1 MIKGCVL
8 TESKSEY
15 KSSPASIFKPIFS
28 KYKRTALLKEVS
40 EGKYELVAWIA
51 KKKEDSIILRDPSGI
66 KKFKIIGEKSRELL
80 KQPLETLLWIKSRIK
95 EGTLEVLDYEIIHKP
110 YEERRFDYIEIG
122 EISLEEF
129 AKHSPWLLR
138 NPKYAASTKLLFLIT
153 RYSREFLYGEDFIE
167 LLPPMIS
174 VVSDPGLRGAKKL
187 KTKFYGVEYEL
198 TSSVIMYKQASAAVY
213 EKVFFTARNIR
224 EEPPENIKT
233 GRHLSEFTQLDIE
246 WALSDIEDV
255 IKLAEHLIYTVTR
268 LVADKHSEL
277 IYTIGERKEPIVLK
291 PPFPKITY
299 DEALDLAKKLGYS
312 VKWGKELSHEEE
324 TAIAE
329 YFGTPVWIIGYP
341 VISRGFYYLP
351 NPEDPKY
358 NLDFN
363 LLLPEG
369 YGEVIDGGTREYR
382 YPQVVERLKMLGEP
396 LEKYIWFIELVK
408 QGGIPPSS
416 GWGLGLERFT
426 RFIAGHKHV
435 AYATP
440 YPKLPGITL
449 SP

>member
-1 MIKGCVL
+1 MSG
-8 TESKSEY
+8 Y
-15 KSSPASIFKPIFS
+15 KSYSKPSFVPIFS
-28 KYKRTALLKEVS
+28 KYKRTTLLKEIS
-40 EGKYELVAWIA
+40 DGKHEIIVWIA
-51 KKKEDSIILRDPSGI
+51 KKKEDSIVLRDPSGL
-66 KKFKIIGEKSRELL
+66 KEFKLTGRKTSGLL

-95 EGTLEVLDYEIIHKP
+95 DKELEVLDSKVIHKP
-110 YEERRFDYIEIG
+110 YEERKFDYVDLRK
-122 EISLEEF
+122 ISPEEF
-129 AKHSPWLLR
+129 AKYSPWILR

-174 VVSDPGLRGAKKL
+174 IVSDPGLRGAKKL
-187 KTKFYGVEYEL
+187 RTKYYGVEYEL
-198 TSSVIMYKQASAAVY
+198 TSSVIMYKQASAAVF

-246 WALSDIEDV
+246 WALSDIDDV
-255 IKLAEHLIYTVTR
+255 MRLAEQLIYTVTK
-268 LVADKHSEL
+268 LVADKYSEI
-277 IYTIGERKEPIVLK
+277 IYMIGERKEPVVLK
-291 PPFPKITY
+291 PPFPRITY
-299 DEALDLAKKLGYS
+299 DEALELAKKLGYS
-312 VKWGKELSHEEE
+312 IEWGKELSHEAE
-324 TAIAE
+324 TAVAE
-329 YFGTPVWIIGYP
+329 YFGTPIWIIGYP
-341 VISRGFYYLP
+341 VVSRGFYYLP

-363 LLLPEG
+363 LILPEG
-369 YGEVIDGGTREYR
+369 YGEVLDGGTREYR
-382 YPQVVERLKMLGEP
+382 YPQVVGRIKMLGEP
-396 LEKYIWFIELVK
+396 LEKYAWFIELVE

-416 GWGLGLERFT
+416 GWGLGLERFA
-426 RFIAGHKHV
+426 RYVAGHKHV

>member
-153 RYSREFLYGEDFIE
+153 RYSR
-167 LLPPMIS
+167 
-174 VVSDPGLRGAKKL
+174 
-187 KTKFYGVEYEL
+187 
-198 TSSVIMYKQASAAVY
+198 
-213 EKVFFTARNIR
+213 
-224 EEPPENIKT
+224 
-233 GRHLSEFTQLDIE
+233 
-246 WALSDIEDV
+246 
-255 IKLAEHLIYTVTR
+255 
-268 LVADKHSEL
+268 
-277 IYTIGERKEPIVLK
+277 
-291 PPFPKITY
+291 
-299 DEALDLAKKLGYS
+299 
-312 VKWGKELSHEEE
+312 
-324 TAIAE
+324 
-329 YFGTPVWIIGYP
+329 
-341 VISRGFYYLP
+341 
-351 NPEDPKY
+351 
-358 NLDFN
+358 
-363 LLLPEG
+363 
-369 YGEVIDGGTREYR
+369 
-382 YPQVVERLKMLGEP
+382 
-396 LEKYIWFIELVK
+396 
-408 QGGIPPSS
+408 
-416 GWGLGLERFT
+416 
-426 RFIAGHKHV
+426 
-435 AYATP
+435 
-440 YPKLPGITL
+440 
-449 SP
+449 